1 MVRMLAKSTVL
12 ASLALGFAAAP
23 AAASTG
29 QAASAA
35 PEGRYCAVQLGKAP
49 AGEASPV
56 VAQACS
62 DTSLAAAKATMD
74 SRYQATTRARGETAV
89 AADVALMY
97 MYQNVNYNRDSQG
110 LMTGVYVA
118 ANCDTAGYRFEPTQ
132 WWKDN
137 VSSVL
142 GGTSRCNTAR
152 IYDKAQTASAVYRI
166 HLEGDGRWL
175 GGYSDDVHH
184 FQVYWHLP

>member
-1 MVRMLAKSTVL
+1 MVGMLAKSAVL

-29 QAASAA
+29 QAAAA

-74 SRYQATTRARGETAV
+74 SRYQATTRARGQTAV
-89 AADVALMY
+89 AASVVLIY
-97 MYQNVNYNRDSQG
+97 MYQHVNYNRGSQG
-110 LMTGVYVA
+110 AMTTIYVPE
-118 ANCDTAGYRFEPTQ
+118 NCDTAGYRFEPTQ

-152 IYDKAQTASAVYRI
+152 VYNKAQTSSAVYKI
-166 HLEGDGRWL
+166 HLEGAGSWL
-175 GGYSDDVHH
+175 GAYSDNVHH
-184 FQVYWHLP
+184 FQVYWSLG